1 MIDRINTIREAL
13 VLATDGPIVGRGELM
28 QEALTA
34 LAVLEAAMKTPVA
47 YVSVPDL
54 KKLKKSK
61 AADMY
66 VRAFP
71 PPAVGTSEIALY
83 LAAPPAQQRNEWKE
97 AVLDKL
103 AEHCIDAPQDEPP
116 ASILSRIITMAVQMA
131 TDPAI
136 NTPAQQAQPTESLE
150 SLLSTAIGI
159 LIGYSKTR
167 GRLRY
172 KPGSV
177 VDKFVN
183 ECVERLKDWPFSE
196 DATKQAQAEAV
207 PQEKP

>member
-34 LAVLEAAMKTPVA
+34 LAVLEVAMKTPVA

-136 NTPAQQAQPTESLE
+136 NTPAQQAQ
-150 SLLSTAIGI
+150 
-159 LIGYSKTR
+159 
-167 GRLRY
+167 
-172 KPGSV
+172 
-177 VDKFVN
+177 
-183 ECVERLKDWPFSE
+183 
-196 DATKQAQAEAV
+196 AEAV
-207 PQEKP
+207 PSDVVRDAERWRMLSAYFYEYQIDAMKLYRDIDAAIAQQKGQP